1 MIVKSSW
8 PENENCFLHRVYIIE
23 FCSFGPKVKN
33 SQDFDN
39 IVRAKTG
46 LGGAVLVRLRGTMW
60 TLFFGTMT
68 DDDCR
73 IKLERKQKLFLK

>member
-1 MIVKSSW
+1 MIVGSSLTV
-8 PENENCFLHRVYIIE
+8 NKNCSLHRVYVIE
-23 FCSFGPKVKN
+23 FCYFGPKVKN

-60 TLFFGTMT
+60 TLFFGTMR
-68 DDDCR
+68 DDDCQ
-73 IKLERKQKLFLK
+73 IKLDRKQILFLT